1 MVAVYVAL
9 IQKGVITIVAVP
21 ESSRTKVAEA
31 LETAR
36 VEQRENIV

>member
-9 IQKGVITIVAVP
+9 IQKGVITNDAVP
-21 ESSRTKVAEA
+21 ESSRKKVAET
-31 LETAR
+31 LETTR